1 MSATARP
8 EAPPGTG
15 GEPEPGAVGA
25 AALLAGLPGMGPRRL
40 TALLDEW
47 PPAEAWARATSGDA
61 GRLVDRGG
69 TSLVLDAGGVVG
81 HALVRAWQHAAWG
94 SAPAA
99 VLAAHRAHAV
109 EILLRDDAAYPA
121 PLRSDIEP
129 PAVLFARGDLRC
141 LDGPRV
147 AIVGTRRC
155 TGTGAGIARE
165 LARDLTAAGVT
176 VVSGLA
182 LGIDGAAH
190 RGALDALAAPAGGAP
205 PAGAA
210 PVGVVGSG
218 LDVVYPARHRDLWEA
233 VAGCGLLLG
242 EAPLGVRPAAWRF
255 PARNRIIAALADVVV
270 VVESHA
276 AGGSLHT
283 VNEAVR
289 RDIPVMAVPGSVRS
303 TSAAGTN
310 QLLADGCHPV
320 RDATDVLVALGLTPG
335 IRRRRADRRPGP
347 DAAGLTV
354 LEAFAWEPATLEHL
368 AVRTGLGLAQL
379 AVTVE
384 ALVTTGWIRAEG
396 GWYERVAAP

>member
-1 MSATARP
+1 VS
-8 EAPPGTG
+8 
-15 GEPEPGAVGA
+15 
-25 AALLAGLPGMGPRRL
+25 
-40 TALLDEW
+40 
-47 PPAEAWARATSGDA
+47 
-61 GRLVDRGG
+61 
-69 TSLVLDAGGVVG
+69 
-81 HALVRAWQHAAWG
+81 
-94 SAPAA
+94 
-99 VLAAHRAHAV
+99 AAHRALGV
-109 EILLRDDAAYPA
+109 QILLRDDTAYPA
-121 PLRSDIEP
+121 PLHADIEP
-129 PAVLFARGDLRC
+129 PAVLFAQGDLGC

-147 AIVGTRRC
+147 AIIGTRRC
-155 TGTGAGIARE
+155 TGAGAGVARE
-165 LARDLTAAGVT
+165 LGRDLTAAGVA

-190 RGALDALAAPAGGAP
+190 RGALATLAATADGAA

-218 LDVVYPARHRDLWEA
+218 LDTVYPARHRDLWEA

-283 VNEAVR
+283 VAEAIR

-303 TSAAGTN
+303 PAAAGAN
-310 QLLADGCHPV
+310 QLLAEGCHPV
-320 RDATDVLVALGLTPG
+320 RDATDVLVAVGLTPG
-335 IRRRRADRRPGP
+335 ARRRRADRRPGP
-347 DAAGLTV
+347 DAAGLAV

-379 AVTVE
+379 AVTIE
-384 ALVTTGWIRAEG
+384 ALVTTGWIRSEG
-396 GWYERVAAP
+396 GWYERLAAP